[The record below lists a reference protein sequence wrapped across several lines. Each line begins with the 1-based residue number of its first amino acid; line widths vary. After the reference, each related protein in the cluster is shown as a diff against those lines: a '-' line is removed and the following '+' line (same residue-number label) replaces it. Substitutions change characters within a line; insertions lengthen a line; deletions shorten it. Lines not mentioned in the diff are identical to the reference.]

1 MTFYRRYA
9 RKRRRR
15 FKRGRGGK
23 KKFVRSKKYLSR
35 LRDKKIN
42 ARVASC
48 TLVEHRIKDIAK
60 KEALK
65 LNKPNYIVT
74 RGVWLDPQAQP
85 WLPLTDQWPPL
96 ASFFDINETQFHSF
110 EVAKCGG
117 YLETDVSAAV
127 ETGLAIDARNMF
139 VRIKQIALQFHF
151 VNVGTRNAVVD
162 LQLTRFPYSKMA
174 LYLDVNAAMP
184 AENPQPVYQ
193 DHKPFC
199 TINTLTRELYKFYKQ
214 SDVTQGNQKR
224 IFTVLARKRIVVR
237 PGRMIDDP
245 TGGGA
250 AATNMTNYKGLR
262 IKKTFKGLGKK
273 EKYQIIQGNPGPNAG
288 PIRGSLSDHRYFWS
302 MRCTAPVKYL
312 GVTAVKFCGSS
323 MLDRQVVFDVGAPL
337 AQ

>member
-1 MTFYRRYA
+1 MPFSRRYG
-9 RKRRRR
+9 RRRRR

-23 KKFVRSKKYLSR
+23 KKFVRKKKYLSR

-42 ARVASC
+42 AGGFLC

-60 KEALK
+60 KEARK

-74 RGVWLDPQAQP
+74 RGVWLDTNAQP
-85 WLPLTDQWPPL
+85 WFPLQDQWPPL
-96 ASFFDINETQFHSF
+96 ASFNDLNETQFHVH
-110 EVAKCGG
+110 EIAKCGG
-117 YLETDVSAAV
+117 YLETDISAAV
-127 ETGLAIDARNMF
+127 QTQGGMDPRSMF
-139 VRIKQIALQFHF
+139 IRLKEIALQFHF

-162 LQLTRFPYSKMA
+162 LQITRFPYSKMA
-174 LYLDVNAAMP
+174 LYLDQNAATP

-214 SDVTQGNQKR
+214 GDVTQGNQNR
-224 IFTVLARKRIVVR
+224 VFSVLARKRIVVR

-245 TGGGA
+245 TGA
-250 AATNMTNYKGLR
+250 ANANRVNITNYKGLR
-262 IKKTFKGLGKK
+262 IKKYWKGLGKK
-273 EKYQIIQGNPGPNAG
+273 ERYQIINGNAGPNAG
-288 PIRGSLSDHRYFWS
+288 PIRGSLADARYFWS
-302 MRCTAPVKYL
+302 MRVSAPIKYL

-323 MLDRQVVFDVGAPL
+323 ALDRQLVFDLGAPL